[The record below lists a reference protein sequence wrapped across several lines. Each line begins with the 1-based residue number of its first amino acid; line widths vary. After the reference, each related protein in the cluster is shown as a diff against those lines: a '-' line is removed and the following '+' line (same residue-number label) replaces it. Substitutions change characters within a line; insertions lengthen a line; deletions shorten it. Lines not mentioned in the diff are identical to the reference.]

1 MELDTSQGIT
11 VPVDPNTP
19 VLPGGQEQQ
28 MPTPAAAFDPSPYLP
43 DDPNATSQ
51 PGAPQGQ
58 PTNTQP
64 VFDPAKHF
72 QSIADQR
79 LAENLRL
86 QQENERLRSQMP
98 QNPQATQQNPYDPN
112 KDWASWIRYENQAAA
127 RQAAQESAQ
136 AVRQEFQGLFQQ
148 ASEQQWANAHPGT
161 DINAVKSFA
170 QLRGIRDLNDA
181 FTLMTL
187 PNQLA
192 QAQSQASQQAINQFR
207 QPGPGA
213 TPIRGAQNMGSPIQP
228 QLSYA
233 KLAAAYVADPRVAD
247 SWPQEIRDA
256 FDRETN
262 LRGQA
267 G

>member
-1 MELDTSQGIT
+1 M

-28 MPTPAAAFDPSPYLP
+28 IPTPAAAFDPSPYLP
-43 DDPNATSQ
+43 DDPNAPSQ
-51 PGAPQGQ
+51 PGVVQGQ
-58 PTNTQP
+58 PANAQP

-79 LAENLRL
+79 LADNLRL
-86 QQENERLRSQMP
+86 QQENERLKSQVP
-98 QNPQATQQNPYDPN
+98 QGAQAIQANPYNPQTEWPA
-112 KDWASWIRYENQAAA
+112 WIKFENLAAA
-127 RQAAQESAQ
+127 RQASQETAQ
-136 AVRQEFQGLFQQ
+136 AVRQEFQGMFQQ
-148 ASEQQWANAHPGT
+148 ATEAQWVQAHPNV
-161 DINAVKSFA
+161 DINAVKAFM
-170 QLRGIRDLNDA
+170 QVRRVGNMDDA
-181 FTLMTL
+181 YTLMTL

-207 QPGPGA
+207 QPNLGA
-213 TPIRGAQNMGSPIQP
+213 TPIRGAQNMGSPIQA

-247 SWPQEIRDA
+247 TWPQEVKDA